1 MQYVLPDTLGAAR
14 GTMSSSRMPSTP
26 EDRRSSRTTT
36 SYAILG
42 LLSVRSW
49 TTYELAKQVQRSLNW
64 FWPRAERKLYD
75 EPKHLVADG
84 LATAH
89 RQFTGQR
96 PRTVYEITDEGRAAL
111 RQWLSQGS
119 APRSTEF
126 EAMLKVFFADAGSLE
141 QLAGTVG
148 AIGEAAAERLRELG
162 VMAEQVA
169 TGATEFRERQ
179 HISALALQLQYLQEE
194 AVLTWSRWAREQI
207 AGWASTADPADWD
220 HRAVLGELATDA
232 ERLAD
237 GRGVPAA

>member
-1 MQYVLPDTLGAAR
+1 V
-14 GTMSSSRMPSTP
+14 SRCSVPKTS
-26 EDRRSSRTTT
+26 EGRRRPRTTT

-75 EPKHLVADG
+75 EPKQLVADG
-84 LATAH
+84 LASAR

-111 RQWLSQGS
+111 QDWLDEAS
-119 APRSTEF
+119 APRTTEF

-141 QLAGTVG
+141 QLAGTIA
-148 AIGEAAAERLRELG
+148 AIEEGTAERLRGLAG
-162 VMAEQVA
+162 MAA
-169 TGATEFRERQ
+169 YAAAGDTEFPQRH
-179 HISALALQLQYLQEE
+179 HINALALRLQYLQEA

-207 AGWASTADPADWD
+207 TDWRSTTDPGDWD
-220 HRAVLGELATDA
+220 HRAVLAELATDA
-232 ERLAD
+232 ERLANS
-237 GRGVPAA
+237 GGTSRAH